1 MKRHAS
7 KPGGKREAMRG
18 RTHAAG
24 AEAPLQLPHE
34 RDQTAEPVQ
43 RKSGVIRQAE
53 KDVVEGQVD
62 TDNYT
67 RARGVANRRK
77 ATGGR

>member
-1 MKRHAS
+1 MKGQTR
-7 KPGGKREAMRG
+7 KPGGKGEVARG
-18 RTHAAG
+18 RTHPAG

-43 RKSGVIRQAE
+43 PRSGVIRQAE
-53 KDVVEGQVD
+53 RDVVEGQVD

-67 RARGVANRRK
+67 RARVVANRK
-77 ATGGR
+77 TKTGR